1 MKKLIGMLI
10 PLVFALDA
18 SASLAAPIEVEW
30 KNPDKYQDI
39 APGSTQSK
47 TKFRKR
53 LFNTIEKSF
62 SENMS
67 KMPAGYNLK
76 VTVFDVDLAGKINR
90 GLTNEIRTISDHDFP
105 RLHFYIIL
113 ENEKGDILLQGEQ
126 NLKERKDK
134 HASFRM
140 RGSQQEFYL
149 ETMLIDT
156 WFDKALVP
164 GVNKI

>member
-1 MKKLIGMLI
+1 MKKLLGMLI
-10 PLVFALDA
+10 PLVFVLDA
-18 SASLAAPIEVEW
+18 SASFAAPVEVEW

-39 APGSTQSK
+39 KPGSTQSK
-47 TKFRKR
+47 KTFRKR
-53 LFNTIEKSF
+53 LFRAIEKSF
-62 SENMS
+62 AENMEKIPS
-67 KMPAGYNLK
+67 GYNLK
-76 VTVFDVDLAGKINR
+76 VTVFDVDLAGKINH
-90 GLTNEIRTISDHDFP
+90 GLANEIRTINDHDFP

-140 RGSQQEFYL
+140 RGSQKEFYL
-149 ETMLIDT
+149 ETMLIDK

-164 GVNKI
+164 GVSKI